1 MKKRGIRA
9 KLERVLSDL
18 GCHDR
23 ELSVLFTDDRRIAQ
37 LNARYR
43 GKEGPTN
50 VLSFPMFDF
59 SAPAEKP
66 AEIETSLLGDVVI
79 SVDTAQRE
87 AEESGEPFE
96 QTVDRLLIHGIL
108 HLLGHDHV
116 DSEEQA
122 VMMEREEER
131 LLALLEMPKVPKK
144 S

>member
-1 MKKRGIRA
+1 
-9 KLERVLSDL
+9 
-18 GCHDR
+18 
-23 ELSVLFTDDRRIAQ
+23 
-37 LNARYR
+37 
-43 GKEGPTN
+43 
-50 VLSFPMFDF
+50 MFDF

-122 VMMEREEER
+122 ILMEREEER
-131 LLALLEMPKVPKK
+131 LLALLEMPKVP
-144 S
+144 